1 MSPVSTLK
9 SNFCVHHHSFSAKQD
24 LPLLLCSFL
33 QTINTDS
40 PFLIE
45 SVICYASVSLLNG
58 CLNGSTPPDVTVF
71 TEMKVAR
78 WISSVQMFDQSN
90 RSFLKAGNSSWALLS
105 WKKESLVCILIH
117 FIRTSLVLW
126 FVAQIQDLWFDTL
139 CRLIFPF
146 LHWGPMSSH
155 LMGPNPWINPTQYFY
170 CSGCTP
176 VGGMVQPSA
185 IFSGGSPYNQ
195 VMHTLSGIIP
205 QAR

>member
-1 MSPVSTLK
+1 MLCFSLTLEW
-9 SNFCVHHHSFSAKQD
+9 
-24 LPLLLCSFL
+24 LLEWQYTTRCHCFYWNEGL
-33 QTINTDS
+33 
-40 PFLIE
+40 
-45 SVICYASVSLLNG
+45 
-58 CLNGSTPPDVTVF
+58 
-71 TEMKVAR
+71 VAR

-139 CRLIFPF
+139 CWLIFPF

-195 VMHTLSGIIP
+195 VMHTLSGVIP
-205 QAR
+205 QAG